1 MRFLVQ
7 LSSSKWAAERV
18 WKKAMASDLLMM
30 SKNDDSNKNSRYI
43 DAQRRCRAGLGIL
56 MHSTGSLYNFYISQ
70 IHMHILPSFN
80 DYHNNQQYTL
90 LELKQYH
97 ISILKMIRSLIAPIE
112 KPVMKLIDGAY
123 TAAKLL
129 QSAVLFNESS
139 SSSSTSSNTKSSNTK
154 SSNTKSSN
162 TKSSNTKSGSIKST
176 SIKSTN
182 TNNDNDAGY
191 IIQKERHIF
200 DVEMAML
207 QLRSLL
213 SELTS
218 ELTLLCKKNYYY
230 DNNGNSNDDSYI
242 SDRIIITKLKG
253 LLATIGS
260 V

>member
-30 SKNDDSNKNSRYI
+30 SKNDDNNKNSRYI
-43 DAQRRCRAGLGIL
+43 NAQRRCRAGLGIL
-56 MHSTGSLYNFYISQ
+56 MHSTGSLYNFFISQ

-80 DYHNNQQYTL
+80 DYHNNHQYTL

-139 SSSSTSSNTKSSNTK
+139 SSSSTSSNTRSSNTK
-154 SSNTKSSN
+154 SNNTKSNN
-162 TKSSNTKSGSIKST
+162 TKST

-253 LLATIGS
+253 LLVTIGS

>member
-70 IHMHILPSFN
+70 IHMHILPAFN
-80 DYHNNQQYTL
+80 DYHNNHQYTL

-139 SSSSTSSNTKSSNTK
+139 SSTSSNTKSSNTK
-154 SSNTKSSN
+154 SSNTKS
-162 TKSSNTKSGSIKST
+162 
-176 SIKSTN
+176 

-191 IIQKERHIF
+191 LIQKERHIF

-253 LLATIGS
+253 LLVTIGS

>member
-80 DYHNNQQYTL
+80 DYHNNHQYTL

-112 KPVMKLIDGAY
+112 KPVMKLIEGAY

-139 SSSSTSSNTKSSNTK
+139 SSSSSSSSNTKSSNTKSNNTKSSNTK

-162 TKSSNTKSGSIKST
+162 TKST
-176 SIKSTN
+176 TN
-182 TNNDNDAGY
+182 DNDNDAGY

-253 LLATIGS
+253 LLVTIGS